1 MPKQKKK
8 ANRLLPLPFV
18 NPDMKAIR
26 EAAKEHK
33 SSFAYRHELLKH
45 HQRINFKNE
54 YDRIRGILDHGN
66 LPASSIK
73 LLNDRK
79 SNLKDMIKSNL
90 YPIRSYDK
98 DSL

>member
-54 YDRIRGILDHGN
+54 YDRVRGMLEQTN
-66 LPASSIK
+66 LPDSSK
-73 LLNDRK
+73 TRLEARRAHLN
-79 SNLKDMIKSNL
+79 NLVNQNL
-90 YPIRSYDK
+90 YPSRH
-98 DSL
+98 